1 MSHQPIQDHPDT
13 ALVAVG
19 GSIDPATIGRL
30 KAELQALV
38 EDGARRFILDCEH
51 LSYINS
57 GGLAYLINLVGEIEP
72 EGGSIALAAV
82 QPKVHIVLKMMG
94 LLEVFKFYPSFADAL
109 NELRSEEEPSAEPEA
124 EGEGD
129 VVAFEEMAA
138 PLAKE
143 KPDPEP
149 VIAAAPSA
157 PRGNLILQFLR
168 RLFGRGATA
177 G

>member
-1 MSHQPIQDHPDT
+1 MTVSHQPIQDHPDT
-13 ALVAVG
+13 ALVAVA

-30 KAELQALV
+30 KTELQALV
-38 EDGARRFILDCEH
+38 EDGTRRFIIDCEH

-94 LLEVFKFYPSFADAL
+94 LLDVFKFYPSFADAL
-109 NELRSEEEPSAEPEA
+109 NELRSEEEPSAEPDVAPPDEA
-124 EGEGD
+124 
-129 VVAFEEMAA
+129 
-138 PLAKE
+138 

-168 RLFGRGATA
+168 RLFGRGAAA